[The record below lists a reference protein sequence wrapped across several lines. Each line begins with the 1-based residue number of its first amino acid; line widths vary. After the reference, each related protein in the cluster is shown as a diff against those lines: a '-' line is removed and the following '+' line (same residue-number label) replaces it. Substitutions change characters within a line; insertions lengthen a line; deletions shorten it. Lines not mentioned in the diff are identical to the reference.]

1 VVLGVEAG
9 DQGIG
14 PDDRHHRHEPRRV
27 GDVQPTVEDEL
38 AEAGMCLLGGSD
50 YAEIGA
56 VTNLASRLADEATPG
71 PDPDLPA
78 PLAEVEDDVEV
89 GPVGE
94 FTLKGSSGR
103 SRPSTSSPSGRTW
116 SSGCLR
122 QIHNMPI
129 YRDFYGSDGTR
140 TRDSG
145 VTGRSSVGA
154 EGAALQ
160 ACCKHRASAGM
171 SPRSA

>member
-94 FTLKGSSGR
+94 FTLKGFQ
-103 SRPSTSSPSGRTW
+103 RPVPAFNVVAVRENVE
-116 SSGCLR
+116 LR
-122 QIHNMPI
+122 LSQADPQYANLQGLL
-129 YRDFYGSDGTR
+129 RER
-140 TRDSG
+140 RDSN
-145 VTGRSSVGA
+145 
-154 EGAALQ
+154 
-160 ACCKHRASAGM
+160 
-171 SPRSA
+171 PRPPA